1 MKIIHGLSSI
11 SKCALEM
18 LSRSN
23 WLHKEKL
30 IIEDKN
36 CGCPDCIK
44 RANRI
49 NLNEDKII
57 KVGEL
62 FEVD

>member
-1 MKIIHGLSSI
+1 MKKDELHGI
-11 SKCALEM
+11 CPITKCALKM
-18 LSRSN
+18 LSRNS
-23 WLHKEKL
+23 WLRKENL

-44 RANRI
+44 RANQIKR
-49 NLNEDKII
+49 NQDKII

-62 FEVD
+62 F